1 MLLWLGLSISAGGEV
16 GKCHLYLCDHVP
28 CEREEEMV
36 MEDSLTGL
44 MSRFEEKMLEGC
56 SHLRGYVERGV
67 CVGLGVD
74 QAIRSLDASSPVISL
89 LAVWYYAFYVCFPSN
104 VFSSR
109 LPCTS

>member
-1 MLLWLGLSISAGGEV
+1 MLPWLGLSISAGGEV
-16 GKCHLYLCDHVP
+16 GKCHFYLCDHVP

-36 MEDSLTGL
+36 IEDSLTSL

-56 SHLRGYVERGV
+56 SHFRGYAERGV

-74 QAIRSLDASSPVISL
+74 QAIRSLDASPVISL
-89 LAVWYYAFYVCFPSN
+89 LAVWFYAFYVCFPSN